1 MEKCFVT
8 KLSGRTDNQ
17 NLLKIGEM
25 RIYFAKV
32 SGSTP
37 RKITL
42 SFKDDCQVS
51 INGGYFTDNSFSIN
65 IGTTENFAAATKKDL
80 FISND
85 ECYVSIENK
94 YSLKEILCTCDIKS
108 FDISSLKYSNK
119 LIGISLKS
127 TGVYGNIS
135 DLKNLTSLY
144 LIEINSSN
152 VTGDISSLKNLNL
165 KILQI
170 NSPNVTGD
178 ISSLQN
184 MTTLASINID
194 STAITGDISALQK
207 MSKLNI
213 IVLDNTQ
220 VSGDVSSFNNLS
232 SLTTLY
238 CKAKFVTGE
247 ISLLPANLKIL
258 TAKNEALFKWKGTRP
273 SASSIISLE
282 NVRLG
287 SDVDSMLNNM
297 ANCTD
302 INSSSGSKFIKVIG
316 TKTSA
321 SDTAVATLQQKG
333 YTVSITPA

>member
-1 MEKCFVT
+1 MGKCFVT
-8 KLSGRTDNQ
+8 KLSGRTDNL

-42 SFKDDCQVS
+42 SFKEDCQVS
-51 INGGYFTDNSFSIN
+51 INGGYFTNDSLSTT
-65 IGTTENFAAATKKDL
+65 IGTTEEFVADQKKEL

-85 ECYVSIENK
+85 KCYVSIENK
-94 YSLKEILCTCDIKS
+94 YSLKEILCTCDIES
-108 FDISSLKYSNK
+108 FDISSLMYSNS
-119 LIGISLKS
+119 LISISLNS

-135 DLKNLTSLY
+135 DFKNLTLLSVL
-144 LIEINSSN
+144 EIKSPN
-152 VTGDISSLKNLNL
+152 VIGDISSLQKLNL
-165 KILQI
+165 KSLTI

-184 MTTLASINID
+184 MTTLISFNIA
-194 STAITGDISALQK
+194 STAITGYISALQK
-207 MSKLNI
+207 MSKLNFI
-213 IVLDNTQ
+213 NLNDTQ
-220 VSGDVSSFNNLS
+220 VSGNISSFNNLS

-238 CKAKFVTGE
+238 CRTKFVTGE
-247 ISLLPANLKIL
+247 ISLLPANLKVL
-258 TAKNEALFKWKGTRP
+258 TAKKEALFTWKGTRP

-321 SDTAVATLQQKG
+321 SDTAVTTLQQKG
-333 YTVSITPA
+333 YTVSITPE